1 MIHLPILV
9 FDIETVEDVE
19 TGKRI
24 HQLDLPDAEAA
35 LALANLRKQETGQD
49 FPRLPF
55 HEIVCISGL
64 WIEDGSMKLFSFSQA
79 DLTEAQILEKFLGV
93 FDKREPTLVSWNGSG
108 FDIPVIL
115 YRAMLHKLSAVGL
128 LDQGEHDSQKRYNN
142 YQNRYHQR
150 HTDLMD
156 VLAMFNNRN
165 FQKLDHVAQL
175 LGFAGKQG
183 TSGYDVAGMVQA
195 GQWSELTQYCESDVL
210 NTWLI
215 YLRWQ
220 LLRGAL
226 DLGGHEEW
234 LQLTQ
239 DFLAEGRHKGML
251 G

>member
-49 FPRLPF
+49 FPRLLF

-108 FDIPVIL
+108 FDIPVVL

-183 TSGYDVAGMVQA
+183 TSGYDVAGMVRA
-195 GQWSELTQYCESDVL
+195 EQWSELTQYCESDVL

-239 DFLAEGRHKGML
+239 DFLADGRHKGML